1 MEKELVINGIKYV
14 RYEEPKEYKLYDLVK
29 YNGYKWIVIKVKNN
43 KLTLMMKDC
52 LSKDKMKK
60 IFKTKYLTD
69 DYDIKHS
76 SDDICNDWNKTE
88 IKRGLNDE
96 FLKEF
101 DKEDLIEMKT
111 NYDEDKYSFDYI
123 RIPTV
128 REIRILDLYKI
139 KPDKD
144 CWLMSPSYFYATL
157 DFAIEWHFSST
168 GILHYGWF
176 VANGFGARP
185 VITLKS
191 DNLNIEKV
199 GTV

>member
-123 RIPTV
+123 RIPSV
-128 REIRILDLYKI
+128 REIRILDL
-139 KPDKD
+139 
-144 CWLMSPSYFYATL
+144 
-157 DFAIEWHFSST
+157 
-168 GILHYGWF
+168 
-176 VANGFGARP
+176 
-185 VITLKS
+185 
-191 DNLNIEKV
+191 
-199 GTV
+199 